1 MPKLKQKTTRN
12 QIKQKTDR
20 TITGRM
26 EMEILKKELIV
37 MDVEAVD
44 SEEALRIMANHFVEA
59 GVGKK
64 SYPDAIVER
73 EKQYP
78 TALPATA
85 FDIAVPHTFAEHV
98 NEAAMGV
105 CILKHPVEFRQM
117 GSPDITLHPQL
128 LFMLA
133 ITNPK
138 EQIVILKKIMK
149 LIQNE
154 QALNQIRDA
163 QTGDEVYELVTGL
176 LA

>member
-1 MPKLKQKTTRN
+1 MQ
-12 QIKQKTDR
+12 
-20 TITGRM
+20 
-26 EMEILKKELIV
+26 ILKKELIV
-37 MDVEAVD
+37 MDVEAAS
-44 SEEALRIMANHFVEA
+44 SEEALRIMANYFVAA
-59 GVGKK
+59 GIGKA

-105 CILKHPVEFRQM
+105 CILKNPVEFRQM
-117 GSPDITLHPQL
+117 GSPDITLHPQV

-133 ITNPK
+133 ITDPK

-154 QALNQIRDA
+154 QALNQIKNA
-163 QTGDEVYELVTGL
+163 KTSDEIYQLVSEL

>member
-1 MPKLKQKTTRN
+1 MQ
-12 QIKQKTDR
+12 
-20 TITGRM
+20 
-26 EMEILKKELIV
+26 ILKKELIV
-37 MDVEAVD
+37 MDVEAGS
-44 SEEALRIMANHFVEA
+44 SEEALRVMANHFVDA
-59 GVGKK
+59 GVGKS

-73 EKQYP
+73 EKNYP

-105 CILKHPVEFRQM
+105 CVLRHPVEFKQM

-133 ITNPK
+133 ITDPK
-138 EQIVILKKIMK
+138 DQIAILRKIMK

-154 QALNQIRDA
+154 EALNKIKDA
-163 QTGDEVYELVTGL
+163 KSSDEIYDLVSEL

>member
-1 MPKLKQKTTRN
+1 MQ
-12 QIKQKTDR
+12 
-20 TITGRM
+20 
-26 EMEILKKELIV
+26 ILKKELIV
-37 MDVEAVD
+37 MDVEAAS
-44 SEEALRIMANHFVEA
+44 SEEALRIMANHFVAA
-59 GVGKK
+59 GIGKA

-105 CILKHPVEFRQM
+105 CILKNPVEFRQM
-117 GSPDITLHPQL
+117 GSPDITLHPQV

-133 ITNPK
+133 ITDPK

-154 QALNQIRDA
+154 QALNQIKNA
-163 QTGDEVYELVTGL
+163 KTSDEIYQLVSEL